1 MAAKPSGLPVEAPES
16 RNRHGESRP
25 SHTGP
30 AIVARVVSEPSEF
43 SAICSAAESGSMEE
57 ALRLFESVR
66 NPGSFLWNA
75 MIRGYAGCGRYED
88 AIGFYWKMQV
98 LGVRADRFTYT
109 FVIKSCS
116 ASLLTEEGLK
126 CHGALVKVGLHSDV
140 FISNS
145 LIVMYSEFGEIDSA
159 ERVFNEM
166 PLRDLVSWNSMVR
179 TYVSSGKRGKALS
192 CLRSMRNTSSLEP
205 DRIGIITALKACS
218 TETYPKQGKE
228 IHCYALRHG
237 YGSDS
242 RVCTSLID
250 MYCKSGNMISAE
262 RLFQCRF
269 SRSVVTWNALIYG
282 YTSNNHPS
290 ESLGCI
296 IRMQYDDVK
305 PDAVTM
311 VSLLPSCSQLS
322 NLSQGKSIH
331 GAALRRGFLP
341 HLVLETSLV
350 DMYAKCGDL
359 TSAERVFSQM
369 TERNLVSWN
378 TMINAHI
385 HNDQNLEAVELFL
398 DLQEKS
404 LQPDIYTISSIA
416 NPCLCCKIWYSSNT
430 FILNSIIY
438 LYAKCGDLRTSRRIF
453 EGMLCRDTVSWNAMI
468 MACAI
473 HGEGSSATEL
483 FSRMQRDGPQPNGS
497 TFVSILSACS
507 ISGLAD
513 EGWMYFNLMQQK
525 YGLSPQI
532 EHYGCMVD
540 LIGRTGDLDFALS
553 FVERIPLVPTARI
566 WGSLLAA
573 SRKSKRIDVAEAAA
587 EKIFPLKHDNTGCYI
602 ILHNLYTDLG
612 RWDDAEKV
620 RSSMQNH
627 GLLRTT
633 ARSVVELDNKAYCFI
648 NGDKSHAEA
657 SLTHEVSDLL
667 SKKIGEAGEVPSAAF
682 NVQEALAQKKNSPC
696 QHSVRLAV
704 CFGLISSSPG
714 TPVLVKKNVRICDDC
729 HLAIKQIS
737 EVCRRH
743 ITVGDSRIYHHFKEG
758 SCSCGDYW

>member
-1 MAAKPSGLPVEAPES
+1 MRAARAVPGPAMAARG
-16 RNRHGESRP
+16 
-25 SHTGP
+25 
-30 AIVARVVSEPSEF
+30 VSEPSEF
-43 SAICSAAESGSMEE
+43 SAICSSAESGSMEE
-57 ALRLFESVR
+57 ALRLFEGVR
-66 NPGSFLWNA
+66 NPGTFLWNV
-75 MIRGYAGCGRYED
+75 MIRGFAGCGRYEE

-116 ASLLTEEGLK
+116 ASLRTAEGLK
-126 CHGALVKVGLHSDV
+126 CHGASVKVGLHSDV

-179 TYVSSGKRGKALS
+179 AYVSCGERGKALS
-192 CLRSMRNTSSLEP
+192 CLRDMRDASSLKP
-205 DRIGIITALKACS
+205 DRIGIIAALQACS
-218 TETYPKQGKE
+218 TEAHRKQGKE

-237 YGSDS
+237 FGSDS

-250 MYCKSGNMISAE
+250 MYCKSGSMIAAE
-262 RLFQCRF
+262 RLFNCGF
-269 SRSVVTWNALIYG
+269 SRTVVTWNALIDG
-282 YTSNNHPS
+282 YTSNNRPR

-296 IRMQYDDVK
+296 VRMQYDDIE
-305 PDAVTM
+305 PDAITM

-322 NLSQGKSIH
+322 NLSQGRSIH

-359 TSAERVFSQM
+359 ESAERVFSQM

-385 HNDQNLEAVELFL
+385 LNDQILEAVELFL
-398 DLQEKS
+398 DLQEKGPK
-404 LQPDIYTISSIA
+404 PDIYTISSIVSA
-416 NPCLCCKIWYSSNT
+416 FSSLGLLQQARQIHAYAVKSGYSSST

-453 EGMLCRDTVSWNAMI
+453 EGMLSRDTVSWNAII

-483 FSRMQRDGPQPNGS
+483 FSRMQRDGPPPNVS
-497 TFVSILSACS
+497 TFVSLLSACS

-513 EGWMYFNLMQQK
+513 EGWMFFSLMQEQ
-525 YGLSPQI
+525 YGLAPQI

-540 LIGRTGDLDFALS
+540 LIGRTGDLDLAMS
-553 FVERIPLVPTARI
+553 FIEKLPLTPTARI

-587 EKIFPLKHDNTGCYI
+587 EKIFPLKHDNTGCFI

-620 RSSMQNH
+620 RSSMQDH
-627 GLLRTT
+627 GLLRTE
-633 ARSVVELDNKAYCFI
+633 ARSVVQLDNKAYSFI
-648 NGDKSHAEA
+648 NGGGAHAGA
-657 SLTHEVSDLL
+657 SLTRQVSDLL
-667 SKKIGEAGEVPSAAF
+667 SKKIGEAVEAPSAAF

-696 QHSVRLAV
+696 HHSVRLAV

-737 EVCRRH
+737 KVCRRH
-743 ITVGDSRIYHHFKEG
+743 IVVGDSRIYHHFKEG